1 VSPVHNGAVRG
12 NLRTIR
18 LAVSLVYRS
27 GRRQLLI
34 IVAASVVTSVALAG
48 QLLVGRTILDLLA
61 DNEHVD
67 AGELAPYLVLLG
79 VLLLVAAMSQA
90 VASELRLP
98 LSEQV
103 ARHTMDEV
111 LDVATEVEL
120 EAYEGAEFHDQ
131 LQRARLAAGT
141 QSSAV
146 VFGLV
151 TIITTLVVTV
161 GVVVVL
167 VTVAPVLV
175 PIAVV
180 GYLPIALVNVRN
192 NRARYELEV
201 EQTELL
207 RNRSYLEFVMTD
219 RVEAKEVRAYEA
231 APTLRRWHAE
241 LWDTRMAQ
249 LRSLVRHR
257 LTLTTIGSFVTTAVL
272 IATLSIALILAG
284 RGSITIGDAA
294 VAIVGLQQLSS
305 RLQAAGTAFGGVHEG
320 LTFLRDFESFRAALP
335 VIRERRPT
343 AVPPAP
349 PTVLSV
355 TDVGYR
361 YPGATEDAVRSV
373 SFELRRGQVMAV
385 VGANGSGKTTLA
397 KVVCDLL
404 PPTRGSIRWDGVDLA
419 ACDPSLVR
427 AQIAPVFQDFAR
439 YMVTIRRVIGLGD
452 TSRLDDEGAIWTAAR
467 QVGMADVIE
476 SLPRQLDTRLG
487 KAFADGTDL
496 SIGQWQRLA
505 IARALFRDA
514 PVVLLDEPS
523 ASLDPRAEADLF
535 DLLHALCDDR
545 IVIFISHR
553 FATVRSADVVLVLD
567 QGEVVEMGSHDEL
580 MAAAGLYH
588 DLFNLQADRY
598 GFAH

>member
-1 VSPVHNGAVRG
+1 MPVHNGGVRG
-12 NLRTIR
+12 TLRTIR

-27 GRRQLLI
+27 GRRQLLLI
-34 IVAASVVTSVALAG
+34 IGASVVTSVALAG
-48 QLLVGRTILDLLA
+48 QLLLGRTILDLLA
-61 DNEHVD
+61 DNERVD
-67 AGELAPYLVLLG
+67 AGDLAPYLALLG
-79 VLLLVAAMSQA
+79 VLLMVAAISQA

-120 EAYEGAEFHDQ
+120 EAYEGSEFHDR
-131 LQRARLAAGT
+131 LQRARLAAAG

-146 VFGLV
+146 VFGIV
-151 TIITTLVVTV
+151 TIISTLVVTV
-161 GVVVVL
+161 GVVAVL
-167 VTVAPVLV
+167 ITVAPVLV
-175 PIAVV
+175 PIAVL

-192 NRARYELEV
+192 NRARYELEL

-207 RNRSYLEFVMTD
+207 RNRSYLEYVMTD
-219 RVEAKEVRAYEA
+219 RVEAKEIRAYGV

-241 LWDTRMAQ
+241 LWETRMTQ
-249 LRSLVRHR
+249 LRSLVRRR

-272 IATLSIALILAG
+272 IATLSLALILAG

-305 RLQAAGTAFGGVHEG
+305 RLQAAGVAFGSVHEG
-320 LTFLRDFESFRAALP
+320 VTFLRDFEGFRASLP
-335 VIRERRPT
+335 AIREQRPT
-343 AVPPAP
+343 AVPPTP

-355 TDVGYR
+355 AELGYR
-361 YPGATEDAVRSV
+361 YPGASEDALRSV
-373 SFELRRGQVMAV
+373 SFELRRGQIMAV

-397 KVVCDLL
+397 KLLCDLL
-404 PPTRGSIRWDGVDLA
+404 PPTTGTIHWDGVDLA
-419 ACDPSLVR
+419 GCDPSLVR

-439 YMVTIRRVIGLGD
+439 YMLTIRRVIGLGD
-452 TSRLDDEGAIWTAAR
+452 SRRIDDEGGIWNAAK
-467 QVGMADVIE
+467 QVGMADMIE
-476 SLPRQLDTRLG
+476 ALPSALDTRLG
-487 KAFADGTDL
+487 KPFLDGTDI

-535 DLLHALCDDR
+535 DLLHTLCNDR
-545 IVIFISHR
+545 IVIFVSHR

-567 QGEVVEMGSHDEL
+567 QGDVVEMGSHDEL
-580 MAAAGLYH
+580 MAASGLYH

-598 GFAH
+598 GFTR

>member
-1 VSPVHNGAVRG
+1 VRG
-12 NLRTIR
+12 TLRTIR

-27 GRRQLLI
+27 GRRQLLV
-34 IVAASVVTSVALAG
+34 IVGASVITSVALAG

-61 DNEHVD
+61 ENDRVD
-67 AGELAPYLVLLG
+67 AGELAPYLAMLG
-79 VLLLVAAMSQA
+79 ILLLVAAMSQA
-90 VASELRLP
+90 VATELRLP

-103 ARHTMDEV
+103 ARHTMDQV

-120 EAYEGAEFHDQ
+120 EAYEGAEFHDR
-131 LQRARLAAGT
+131 LQRARLAAGA

-151 TIITTLVVTV
+151 TIISTLVVTV
-161 GVVVVL
+161 GVVAVL
-167 VTVAPVLV
+167 VTVAPILV
-175 PIAVV
+175 PIAVL

-192 NRARYELEV
+192 NHARYKLEV

-219 RVEAKEVRAYEA
+219 RVEAKEIRAYEA
-231 APTLRRWHAE
+231 APTLRSWHAQ

-249 LRSLVRHR
+249 LRSLVRQR
-257 LTLTTIGSFVTTAVL
+257 LTLTSVGSFVTTVVL

-305 RLQAAGTAFGGVHEG
+305 RLQAAGDAFGTVHEG
-320 LTFLRDFESFRAALP
+320 LTFLRDFESFAASLP
-335 VIRERRPT
+335 VIREQRPT
-343 AVPPAP
+343 AVPPTP
-349 PTVLSV
+349 PTALSV

-373 SFELRRGQVMAV
+373 SFELRRGQVMAI

-404 PPTRGSIRWDGVDLA
+404 APTRGSVRWDGVDLA
-419 ACDPSLVR
+419 GCDPALVH

-439 YMVTIRRVIGLGD
+439 YLITIRRVIGLGD
-452 TSRLDDEGAIWTAAR
+452 TSRLDDESAIWTAAR
-467 QVGMADVIE
+467 QVGLADVIE
-476 SLPRQLDTRLG
+476 SLPNGLDTRLG

-535 DLLHALCDDR
+535 DLLQTLCDDR

-567 QGEVVEMGSHDEL
+567 QGEVVEMGPHDEL
-580 MAAAGLYH
+580 MAAEGLYH

>member
-1 VSPVHNGAVRG
+1 MHNGAVRG
-12 NLRTIR
+12 TLRTIR

-27 GRRQLLI
+27 GRRQLVLI
-34 IVAASVVTSVALAG
+34 IAASVVTSVAVAG

-61 DNEHVD
+61 QNERVD
-67 AGELAPYLVLLG
+67 AGQLAPYLAMLG
-79 VLLLVAAMSQA
+79 VLLMLAAMSQA
-90 VASELRLP
+90 AATELRLP

-103 ARHTMDEV
+103 SRHTMNEV

-120 EAYEGAEFHDQ
+120 EAYEGADFHDR
-131 LQRARLAAGT
+131 LQRARLAANT

-151 TIITTLVVTV
+151 TIISTLVVTL

-167 VTVAPVLV
+167 VTVAPILV
-175 PIAVV
+175 PIAII
-180 GYLPIALVNVRN
+180 GYLPISLVNVRN
-192 NRARYELEV
+192 NQARYRLEV

-207 RNRSYLEFVMTD
+207 RNRSYLEYVMTD
-219 RVEAKEVRAYEA
+219 RVEAKEIRAYGA
-231 APTLRRWHAE
+231 APTLRRWHHE

-249 LRSLVRHR
+249 LRLLVRQR
-257 LTLTTIGSFVTTAVL
+257 LMLTSIGSFVTTAVL
-272 IATLSIALILAG
+272 IATLSFALILAG

-305 RLQAAGTAFGGVHEG
+305 RLQDAGTAFGSVHEG
-320 LTFLRDFESFRAALP
+320 LTFLRDFETFAAALP
-335 VIRERRPT
+335 VIREQRPT
-343 AVPPAP
+343 AVPPTP

-355 TDVGYR
+355 TDLGYR

-373 SFELRRGQVMAV
+373 SFELRRGQVMAI

-404 PPTRGSIRWDGVDLA
+404 APTRGSIRWDGVDLA
-419 ACDPSLVR
+419 GCDPTLVH

-439 YMVTIRRVIGLGD
+439 YQVTIRRVIGLGE
-452 TSRLDDEGAIWTAAR
+452 TSRIDDEAAIWTAAR
-467 QVGMADVIE
+467 QVGLADVIG
-476 SLPRQLDTRLG
+476 SLPQGLDTRLG

-523 ASLDPRAEADLF
+523 ASLDPRVEADLF
-535 DLLHALCDDR
+535 DLLQTLCDDR

-567 QGEVVEMGSHDEL
+567 QGEVVESGTHDEL
-580 MAAAGLYH
+580 MAAEGLYH

-598 GFAH
+598 GFTH

>member
-1 VSPVHNGAVRG
+1 VRG
-12 NLRTIR
+12 TLSTIR

-27 GRRQLLI
+27 GRRQLLL
-34 IVAASVVTSVALAG
+34 IVAASVITSAALAV

-61 DNEHVD
+61 GDKRVD
-67 AGELAPYLVLLG
+67 AGELAPYLALLAVLLM
-79 VLLLVAAMSQA
+79 VAAMSQA

-111 LDVATEVEL
+111 LDVATEVDL
-120 EAYEGAEFHDQ
+120 EAYEGSEFHDR
-131 LQRARLAAGT
+131 LQRARLAAGA

-146 VFGLV
+146 VFGIV
-151 TIITTLVVTV
+151 TLISTLVVTV
-161 GVVVVL
+161 GVIAVL

-175 PIAVV
+175 PIAVL

-207 RNRSYLEFVMTD
+207 RNRSYLEFVLTD
-219 RVEAKEVRAYEA
+219 RTEAKEVRAYGVA
-231 APTLRRWHAE
+231 ATLRRWHAE
-241 LWDTRMAQ
+241 LWETRMAQ
-249 LRSLVRHR
+249 LHTLVRRR
-257 LTLTTIGSFVTTAVL
+257 LKLTTIGSFVTTAVL
-272 IATLSIALILAG
+272 IVTLSFALILAG

-294 VAIVGLQQLSS
+294 VAIIGLQQLSS
-305 RLQAAGTAFGGVHEG
+305 RLQAAGVAFSSVHEG
-320 LTFLRDFESFRAALP
+320 LTFLRDFEGFRASLP
-335 VIRERRPT
+335 AIRERRPT
-343 AVPPAP
+343 EVPPTP

-355 TDVGYR
+355 AGLGYR
-361 YPGATEDAVRSV
+361 YPGAADDAVRSV
-373 SFELRRGQVMAV
+373 SFELRRGQIMAV
-385 VGANGSGKTTLA
+385 VGANGSGKTTVA
-397 KVVCDLL
+397 KLVCDLL
-404 PPTRGSIRWDGVDLA
+404 PPTRGSIQWDGVDIA
-419 ACDPSLVR
+419 RCDPALVR

-452 TSRLDDEGAIWTAAR
+452 SQRIDDERAIWAAAR
-467 QVGMADVIE
+467 QAGMAEVIE
-476 SLPRQLDTRLG
+476 SLPNGLDTRLG
-487 KAFADGTDL
+487 KAFIDGTDL

-535 DLLHALCDDR
+535 DLLQTLCEDR
-545 IVIFISHR
+545 IVIFVSHR

-567 QGEVVEMGSHDEL
+567 QGEVVETGSHDQL
-580 MAAAGLYH
+580 MAAEGLYH

>member
-1 VSPVHNGAVRG
+1 M
-12 NLRTIR
+12 
-18 LAVSLVYRS
+18 SLVYRS

-34 IVAASVVTSVALAG
+34 IVGASVITSAAIAG
-48 QLLVGRTILDLLA
+48 QLLAGRTILDLLA
-61 DNEHVD
+61 ENHRVD
-67 AGELAPYLVLLG
+67 AGELAPYLLLLG
-79 VLLLVAAMSQA
+79 VLLMVSAMSQA
-90 VASELRLP
+90 FASELRLP

-120 EAYEGAEFHDQ
+120 DAYEGSEFHDR
-131 LQRARLAAGT
+131 LQRARLAAGA

-151 TIITTLVVTV
+151 TIISTLVVTV
-161 GVVVVL
+161 GVLVVL
-167 VTVAPVLV
+167 ITVAPVLV
-175 PIAVV
+175 PIALL
-180 GYLPIALVNVRN
+180 GYLPITLVNVRN
-192 NRARYELEV
+192 NRARYQLEV

-207 RNRSYLEFVMTD
+207 RNRSYLEFVLTD
-219 RVEAKEVRAYEA
+219 RTEAKEIRAYDV
-231 APTLRRWHAE
+231 APTFRRWHAE
-241 LWDTRMAQ
+241 LWDIRMAQ
-249 LRSLVRHR
+249 LRSLARRR
-257 LTLTTIGSFVTTAVL
+257 LTMTTLGSFVTTAVL
-272 IATLSIALILAG
+272 IATLSFALILAG

-305 RLQAAGTAFGGVHEG
+305 QLQAAGSAFGSVHEG
-320 LTFLRDFESFRAALP
+320 LTFLRDFEGFRAALP

-343 AVPPAP
+343 GLPPTP
-349 PTVLSV
+349 PTVV
-355 TDVGYR
+355 TVAGLGYR
-361 YPGATEDAVRSV
+361 YPGASTDAVRSI

-397 KVVCDLL
+397 KLVCDLL
-404 PPTRGSIRWDGVDLA
+404 APTRGSIQWDGVDLR

-452 TSRLDDEGAIWTAAR
+452 SDRIDDEQAIWAAAQ
-467 QVGMADVIE
+467 QVGMAEVIE
-476 SLPRQLDTRLG
+476 SLPSGLDTRLG
-487 KAFADGTDL
+487 KAFLDGTDL

-514 PVVLLDEPS
+514 PVILLDEPS
-523 ASLDPRAEADLF
+523 ASLDPRAEAELF
-535 DLLHALCDDR
+535 DLLQTLCEDR
-545 IVIFISHR
+545 IVIFVSHR

-580 MAAAGLYH
+580 MAADGLYH

-598 GFAH
+598 GFTP